1 MLGNVLEQDGC
12 APRRQAECRALK
24 CRTERERCQR
34 ERERCQRE
42 RERSRHT
49 PHATHALV
57 PRTKPSRAPSNIFC
71 AQTNLAQGHFLR

>member
-1 MLGNVLEQDGC
+1 MLDNVLEQDSC

-34 ERERCQRE
+34 ERER
-42 RERSRHT
+42 SRHM

-57 PRTKPSRAPSNIFC
+57 PRTKPSRAPSDIFC